1 MIDDFTKNANPD
13 KRPTESDLREI
24 FNKLD
29 TNGSGSIELDE
40 LIPLVTMILQ
50 DMIKNLSNP

>member
-1 MIDDFTKNANPD
+1 MIDDFTKDSNPE
-13 KRPTESDLREI
+13 KRPTEQDLRDI

-40 LIPLVTMILQ
+40 LIPLVRIILS
-50 DMIKNLSNP
+50 DMIKNLSI